1 MYNVQAE
8 KQQLSPEHI
17 AVVIDFIVMLI
28 GQQLTEQDL
37 RKVFREGNF
46 AGIAQSDLS
55 PLLREMRDSFKTSPA
70 ARLTDLAVLL
80 PKEISLPILALAEN
94 THQMLMRTKHAA
106 KNDVAEELRNLKSMH
121 DEEVSSL
128 RSEIEL
134 QTGSIER
141 LNRSLD
147 VANGTNRTLTERLNQ
162 LEREKT
168 LLEGRLLEREKVK
181 PPEKGA
187 APKKSEKKKP
197 AGVDKKS
204 SHTTSPATP
213 AGTTDPAETSTAA

>member
-17 AVVIDFIVMLI
+17 TVVIDFIVMLI

-106 KNDVAEELRNLKSMH
+106 KNDVAEEMRTLQAEHDLKCK
-121 DEEVSSL
+121 SL
-128 RSEIEL
+128 RDEIK
-134 QTGSIER
+134 SITEEY
-141 LNRSLD
+141 NRASQYLEA
-147 VANGTNRTLTERLNQ
+147 ANETNRTLLERINQ
-162 LEREKT
+162 LDREKT
-168 LLEGRLLEREKVK
+168 LLEGRLQER
-181 PPEKGA
+181 
-187 APKKSEKKKP
+187 
-197 AGVDKKS
+197 
-204 SHTTSPATP
+204 
-213 AGTTDPAETSTAA
+213 AETAKAAKAVKDGKDGKDGKAKLRKNGLAAVPNPDQADSATEVNAATA